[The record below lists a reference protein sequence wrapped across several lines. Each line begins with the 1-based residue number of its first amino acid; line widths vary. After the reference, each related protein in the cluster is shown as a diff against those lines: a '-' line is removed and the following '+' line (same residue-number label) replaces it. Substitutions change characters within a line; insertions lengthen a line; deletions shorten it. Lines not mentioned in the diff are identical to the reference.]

1 MNSSACHDMNSS
13 LLDGNKRSFDVNS
26 SAPDMNSDSWPDFEE
41 RSGFFFQLARDL
53 RAHISLE
60 EKPFFC
66 LALSGG
72 IDSLVLFTF
81 LVWLRHMEN
90 LPFLALHFNHG
101 LRGDTDAEES
111 QFIREL
117 CVRYAVPLREGRADV
132 RALAA
137 ERGAGLEE
145 AARFARHRFFDEELA
160 SVTEKLR
167 LQASFRPFT
176 EDRQEEP
183 LKSAAALKQSRP
195 RSFTVSRQEKSLESP
210 QPPVFLVLGHHLND
224 RAETIILQMTRGTGL
239 KGLCAMPYRD
249 GSKLRPLL
257 LTERSRIE
265 AFARESGLLY
275 CEDESNFEDDFLRN
289 RVRHQLLPL
298 WQDISERPLYR
309 QLSDLA
315 ENLEEENALLEDEAR
330 AALDRLLLGSGAL
343 NLKALLQLHPGL
355 YYRVIS
361 LWLAKALNAGPS
373 DELRVLPRKTWLSL
387 RKKLEELPTSAQFD
401 LPGGRR
407 LLLRDFRLELEE

>member
-53 RAHISLE
+53 RAHISFE

-160 SVTEKLR
+160 SVTEELR
-167 LQASFRPFT
+167 LQASFRP
-176 EDRQEEP
+176 
-183 LKSAAALKQSRP
+183 
-195 RSFTVSRQEKSLESP
+195 FTVSRQEKSLESP

-224 RAETIILQMTRGTGL
+224 RAETLILQMTRGTGL

-265 AFARESGLLY
+265 AFARERGLLY

-298 WQDISERPLYR
+298 WQDISERPLYH

-330 AALDRLLLGSGAL
+330 AALDCLLLGSGAL

-355 YYRVIS
+355 YYRVLS
-361 LWLAKALNAGPS
+361 LWLAKSLNAGPS
-373 DELRVLPRKTWLSL
+373 DELRALPRKTWLSL

-407 LLLRDFRLELEE
+407 LLLRDFRLELEA

>member
-53 RAHISLE
+53 RAHISFE

-160 SVTEKLR
+160 SVTEELR

-176 EDRQEEP
+176 EDRQEKP
-183 LKSAAALKQSRP
+183 LKSP
-195 RSFTVSRQEKSLESP
+195 H
-210 QPPVFLVLGHHLND
+210 PPVYLVLGHHLND
-224 RAETIILQMTRGTGL
+224 RAETLILQMTRGTGL

-265 AFARESGLLY
+265 AFARERGLLY

-330 AALDRLLLGSGAL
+330 AALDCLLLGSGAL
-343 NLKALLQLHPGL
+343 NLKALLKLHPGL

-361 LWLAKALNAGPS
+361 LWLAKALNAGSS

-387 RKKLEELPTSAQFD
+387 RKKLGELPTSAQFD

-407 LLLRDFRLELEE
+407 LLLRNFRLELEA

>member
-26 SAPDMNSDSWPDFEE
+26 SGPDMNSDSWPDFEE

-53 RAHISLE
+53 RAHISFE

-117 CVRYAVPLREGRADV
+117 CVRYAVPLREGRSDV

-176 EDRQEEP
+176 EDRQEKP
-183 LKSAAALKQSRP
+183 LKSP
-195 RSFTVSRQEKSLESP
+195 H
-210 QPPVFLVLGHHLND
+210 PPVYLVLGHHLND
-224 RAETIILQMTRGTGL
+224 RAETLILQMTRGTGL

-265 AFARESGLLY
+265 AFARERGLLY

-387 RKKLEELPTSAQFD
+387 RKKLGELPTSAQFD

-407 LLLRDFRLELEE
+407 LLLRDFRLELEV

>member
-53 RAHISLE
+53 RAHISFE

-101 LRGDTDAEES
+101 LRGDTDAGES

-117 CVRYAVPLREGRADV
+117 CARYAVPLKEGGADV

-176 EDRQEEP
+176 EDRQEKP
-183 LKSAAALKQSRP
+183 LKSP
-195 RSFTVSRQEKSLESP
+195 H
-210 QPPVFLVLGHHLND
+210 PPVYLVLGHHLND
-224 RAETIILQMTRGTGL
+224 RAETLILQMTRGTGL

-265 AFARESGLLY
+265 AFARERGLLY

-298 WQDISERPLYR
+298 WQDISERPLYQ

-330 AALDRLLLGSGAL
+330 AALDCLLLGSGAL

-355 YYRVIS
+355 YYRVLS
-361 LWLAKALNAGPS
+361 LWLAKSLNAGPS
-373 DELRVLPRKTWLSL
+373 DELRALPRKTWLSL

-407 LLLRDFRLELEE
+407 LLLRDFRLELEA

>member
-1 MNSSACHDMNSS
+1 MNSN
-13 LLDGNKRSFDVNS
+13 
-26 SAPDMNSDSWPDFEE
+26 SWPDFEE

-53 RAHISLE
+53 RARISFE

-72 IDSLVLFTF
+72 VDSLVLFTF

-117 CVRYAVPLREGRADV
+117 CARYAVPLREGGADV

-160 SVTEKLR
+160 SVTEKLQV
-167 LQASFRPFT
+167 QASYRPFT
-176 EDRQEEP
+176 E
-183 LKSAAALKQSRP
+183 A
-195 RSFTVSRQEKSLESP
+195 RQEKPMKSP
-210 QPPVFLVLGHHLND
+210 QPPAFLVLGHHLND
-224 RAETIILQMTRGTGL
+224 RAETLILQMTRGTGL

-265 AFARESGLLY
+265 AFARERRLLY
-275 CEDESNFEDDFLRN
+275 CEDASNSEDDFLRN

-298 WQDISERPLYR
+298 WQDISERPLYQ

-343 NLKALLQLHPGL
+343 NLKALLQFHPGL

-361 LWLAKALNAGPS
+361 LWLATALNAGPS

-407 LLLRDFRLELEE
+407 LLLCIFRLELEG

>member
-1 MNSSACHDMNSS
+1 MNSRACHDMNSS

-26 SAPDMNSDSWPDFEE
+26 SAPDMNSNSWPDFEE

-53 RAHISLE
+53 RAHISFE

-160 SVTEKLR
+160 SVTEELR
-167 LQASFRPFT
+167 LQASFRP
-176 EDRQEEP
+176 
-183 LKSAAALKQSRP
+183 
-195 RSFTVSRQEKSLESP
+195 FTVSRQEKSLESP

-224 RAETIILQMTRGTGL
+224 RAETLILQMTRGTGL

-265 AFARESGLLY
+265 AFARERGLLY

-343 NLKALLQLHPGL
+343 NLKALLKLHPGL

-387 RKKLEELPTSAQFD
+387 RKKLGELPTSAQFD

-407 LLLRDFRLELEE
+407 LLLRDYRLELEV

>member
-53 RAHISLE
+53 RAHISFE

-145 AARFARHRFFDEELA
+145 SARFARHRFFDEELA
-160 SVTEKLR
+160 SVTEELR

-176 EDRQEEP
+176 EDRQEKP
-183 LKSAAALKQSRP
+183 LK
-195 RSFTVSRQEKSLESP
+195 SP

-224 RAETIILQMTRGTGL
+224 RAETLILQMTRGTGL

-265 AFARESGLLY
+265 AFARERGLLY

-343 NLKALLQLHPGL
+343 NLKALLKLHPGL

-387 RKKLEELPTSAQFD
+387 RKKLGELPTSAQFD

-407 LLLRDFRLELEE
+407 LLLRDYRLELEV

>member
-53 RAHISLE
+53 RAHISFE

-160 SVTEKLR
+160 SVTEELR
-167 LQASFRPFT
+167 FQASFRPFT
-176 EDRQEEP
+176 EDRQEKP
-183 LKSAAALKQSRP
+183 LKSP
-195 RSFTVSRQEKSLESP
+195 H
-210 QPPVFLVLGHHLND
+210 PPVYLVLGHHLND
-224 RAETIILQMTRGTGL
+224 RAETLILQMTRGTGL

-265 AFARESGLLY
+265 AFARERGLLY

-343 NLKALLQLHPGL
+343 NLKALLKLHPGL

-387 RKKLEELPTSAQFD
+387 RKILGELPTSAQFD

-407 LLLRDFRLELEE
+407 LLLRDFRLELES

>member
-53 RAHISLE
+53 RAHISFE

-160 SVTEKLR
+160 SVTEELR

-176 EDRQEEP
+176 EDRQEKP
-183 LKSAAALKQSRP
+183 LK
-195 RSFTVSRQEKSLESP
+195 SP
-210 QPPVFLVLGHHLND
+210 QPPVYLVLGHHLND
-224 RAETIILQMTRGTGL
+224 RAETLILQMTRGTGL

-265 AFARESGLLY
+265 AFARERGLLY

-298 WQDISERPLYR
+298 WQDISERPLYQ

-387 RKKLEELPTSAQFD
+387 RKKLGELPTSAQFD

-407 LLLRDFRLELEE
+407 LLLRDFRLELEV

>member
-53 RAHISLE
+53 RAHISFE

-176 EDRQEEP
+176 EDRQEKP
-183 LKSAAALKQSRP
+183 LKSP
-195 RSFTVSRQEKSLESP
+195 H
-210 QPPVFLVLGHHLND
+210 PPVYLVLGHHLND
-224 RAETIILQMTRGTGL
+224 RAETLILQMTRGTGL

-265 AFARESGLLY
+265 AFARERGLLY

-343 NLKALLQLHPGL
+343 NLKALLKLHPGL

-387 RKKLEELPTSAQFD
+387 RKKLGELPTSAQFD

-407 LLLRDFRLELEE
+407 LLLRDYRLELEV

>member
-1 MNSSACHDMNSS
+1 MNSSACHDMNSG

-53 RAHISLE
+53 RAHISFE

-117 CVRYAVPLREGRADV
+117 CARYAVPLKEGGADV

-176 EDRQEEP
+176 EDRQEKP
-183 LKSAAALKQSRP
+183 LK
-195 RSFTVSRQEKSLESP
+195 SP
-210 QPPVFLVLGHHLND
+210 QPPVYLVLGHHLND
-224 RAETIILQMTRGTGL
+224 RAETLILQMTRGTGL

-265 AFARESGLLY
+265 AFARERGLLY

-343 NLKALLQLHPGL
+343 NLKALLKLHPGL

-387 RKKLEELPTSAQFD
+387 RKKLGELPTSAQFD

-407 LLLRDFRLELEE
+407 LLLRDYRLELEV

>member
-41 RSGFFFQLARDL
+41 RSGFFFQLARDM
-53 RAHISLE
+53 RAHISFE

-160 SVTEKLR
+160 SVTEELR

-176 EDRQEEP
+176 EDRQEKP
-183 LKSAAALKQSRP
+183 LKSP
-195 RSFTVSRQEKSLESP
+195 H
-210 QPPVFLVLGHHLND
+210 PPVYLVLGHHLND
-224 RAETIILQMTRGTGL
+224 RAETLILQMTRGTGL

-265 AFARESGLLY
+265 AFARERGLLY

-387 RKKLEELPTSAQFD
+387 RKKLGELPTSAQFD

-407 LLLRDFRLELEE
+407 LLLRDYRLELEV

>member
-1 MNSSACHDMNSS
+1 MNSN
-13 LLDGNKRSFDVNS
+13 
-26 SAPDMNSDSWPDFEE
+26 SWPDFEE

-53 RAHISLE
+53 RARISFE

-72 IDSLVLFTF
+72 VDSLVLFTF

-101 LRGDTDAEES
+101 LRGDTDAGES

-117 CVRYAVPLREGRADV
+117 CTRYDVPLREGGADV

-145 AARFARHRFFDEELA
+145 AARFARHRFFEEELA
-160 SVTEKLR
+160 SVTEKLQV
-167 LQASFRPFT
+167 QASYRPCT
-176 EDRQEEP
+176 E
-183 LKSAAALKQSRP
+183 A
-195 RSFTVSRQEKSLESP
+195 RQEKSLKSS
-210 QPPVFLVLGHHLND
+210 QPPAFLVLGHHLND
-224 RAETIILQMTRGTGL
+224 RAETLILQMTRGTGL

-265 AFARESGLLY
+265 AFARERGLHY
-275 CEDESNFEDDFLRN
+275 CEDVSNFEDDFLRN

-298 WQDISERPLYR
+298 WQDISERPLYQ

-330 AALDRLLLGSGAL
+330 EALGHLRLGSGAL
-343 NLKALLQLHPGL
+343 NLKALLQFHPGL

-361 LWLAKALNAGPS
+361 LWLATALNAGPS

-407 LLLRDFRLELEE
+407 LLLRNFRLELEV

>member
-1 MNSSACHDMNSS
+1 MNSSACHDMNSG

-53 RAHISLE
+53 RAHISFE

-160 SVTEKLR
+160 SVTEELR

-176 EDRQEEP
+176 EDRQEKP
-183 LKSAAALKQSRP
+183 LK
-195 RSFTVSRQEKSLESP
+195 SP
-210 QPPVFLVLGHHLND
+210 QPPVYLVLGHHLND
-224 RAETIILQMTRGTGL
+224 RAETLILQMTRGTGL

-265 AFARESGLLY
+265 AFARERGLLY

-298 WQDISERPLYR
+298 WQDISERPLYQ

-387 RKKLEELPTSAQFD
+387 RKKLGELPTSAQFD

-407 LLLRDFRLELEE
+407 LLLRDYRLELEV

>member
-1 MNSSACHDMNSS
+1 MNSSACHDMNSG

-53 RAHISLE
+53 RAHISFE

-117 CVRYAVPLREGRADV
+117 CARYAVPLKEGGADV

-176 EDRQEEP
+176 EDRQEKP
-183 LKSAAALKQSRP
+183 LK
-195 RSFTVSRQEKSLESP
+195 SP
-210 QPPVFLVLGHHLND
+210 QPPVYLVLGHHLND
-224 RAETIILQMTRGTGL
+224 RAETLILQMTRGTGL

-265 AFARESGLLY
+265 AFARECGLLY

-387 RKKLEELPTSAQFD
+387 RKKLEELPASAQFD

-407 LLLRDFRLELEE
+407 LLLRDFRLELEV

>member
-53 RAHISLE
+53 RAHISFE

-72 IDSLVLFTF
+72 VDSIVLFTF

-176 EDRQEEP
+176 EDRQEKP
-183 LKSAAALKQSRP
+183 LKSP
-195 RSFTVSRQEKSLESP
+195 H
-210 QPPVFLVLGHHLND
+210 PPVYLVLGHHLND
-224 RAETIILQMTRGTGL
+224 RAETLILQMTRGTGL

-265 AFARESGLLY
+265 AFARERGLLY

-387 RKKLEELPTSAQFD
+387 RKKLGELPTSAQFD

-407 LLLRDFRLELEE
+407 LLLRDFRLELEV

>member
-53 RAHISLE
+53 RAHISFE

-160 SVTEKLR
+160 SVTEELR

-176 EDRQEEP
+176 EDRQEKP
-183 LKSAAALKQSRP
+183 LKSP
-195 RSFTVSRQEKSLESP
+195 H
-210 QPPVFLVLGHHLND
+210 PPVYLVLGHHLND
-224 RAETIILQMTRGTGL
+224 RAETLILQMTRGTGL

-265 AFARESGLLY
+265 AFARERGLLY

-343 NLKALLQLHPGL
+343 NLKALLKLHPGL

-387 RKKLEELPTSAQFD
+387 RKKLGELPTSAQFD

-407 LLLRDFRLELEE
+407 LLLRDYRLELEV

>member
-53 RAHISLE
+53 RAHISFE

-101 LRGDTDAEES
+101 LRGDTDAGES

-176 EDRQEEP
+176 EDRQEKP
-183 LKSAAALKQSRP
+183 LKSP
-195 RSFTVSRQEKSLESP
+195 H
-210 QPPVFLVLGHHLND
+210 PPVYLVLGHHLND
-224 RAETIILQMTRGTGL
+224 RAETLILQMTRGTGL

-265 AFARESGLLY
+265 AFARERGLLY

-387 RKKLEELPTSAQFD
+387 RKKLGELPTSAQFD

-407 LLLRDFRLELEE
+407 LLLRDFRLELEV

>member
-53 RAHISLE
+53 RAHISFE

-72 IDSLVLFTF
+72 VDSLVLFTF

-101 LRGDTDAEES
+101 LRGDTDAGES

-117 CVRYAVPLREGRADV
+117 CARYAVPLKEGGADV

-176 EDRQEEP
+176 EDRQEKP
-183 LKSAAALKQSRP
+183 LK
-195 RSFTVSRQEKSLESP
+195 SP
-210 QPPVFLVLGHHLND
+210 QPPVYLVLGHHLND
-224 RAETIILQMTRGTGL
+224 RAETLILQMTRGTGL

-265 AFARESGLLY
+265 AFARERGLLY

-373 DELRVLPRKTWLSL
+373 DELRVLPRKSWLSL
-387 RKKLEELPTSAQFD
+387 RKKLGELPTSAQFD

-407 LLLRDFRLELEE
+407 LLLRDYRLELES

>member
-53 RAHISLE
+53 RAHISFE

-101 LRGDTDAEES
+101 LRGDTDAGES

-160 SVTEKLR
+160 SVTEELR

-176 EDRQEEP
+176 EDRQEKP
-183 LKSAAALKQSRP
+183 LKSP
-195 RSFTVSRQEKSLESP
+195 H
-210 QPPVFLVLGHHLND
+210 PPVYLVLGHHLND
-224 RAETIILQMTRGTGL
+224 RAETLILQMTRGTGL

-265 AFARESGLLY
+265 AFARERGLLY

-330 AALDRLLLGSGAL
+330 AALDCLLLGSGAL
-343 NLKALLQLHPGL
+343 NLKALLKLHPGL

-361 LWLAKALNAGPS
+361 LWLAKALDAGPS

-407 LLLRDFRLELEE
+407 LLLRDFRLELEV

>member
-26 SAPDMNSDSWPDFEE
+26 SAPDMNSDLWPDFEE

-53 RAHISLE
+53 RAHISFE

-81 LVWLRHMEN
+81 LVWLRHLEN

-176 EDRQEEP
+176 EDRQEKP
-183 LKSAAALKQSRP
+183 LKSP
-195 RSFTVSRQEKSLESP
+195 H
-210 QPPVFLVLGHHLND
+210 PPVYLVLGHHLND
-224 RAETIILQMTRGTGL
+224 RAETLILQMTRGTGL

-265 AFARESGLLY
+265 AFARERGLLY

-387 RKKLEELPTSAQFD
+387 RKKLGELPTSAQFD

-407 LLLRDFRLELEE
+407 LLLRDYRLELEV

>member
-1 MNSSACHDMNSS
+1 MNSSACHDMNSG

-53 RAHISLE
+53 RAHISFE

-117 CVRYAVPLREGRADV
+117 CVRYAVPLKEGGADV

-176 EDRQEEP
+176 EDRQEKP
-183 LKSAAALKQSRP
+183 LK
-195 RSFTVSRQEKSLESP
+195 SP
-210 QPPVFLVLGHHLND
+210 QPPVYLVLGHHLND
-224 RAETIILQMTRGTGL
+224 RAETLILQMTRGTGL

-265 AFARESGLLY
+265 AFARERGLLY

-343 NLKALLQLHPGL
+343 NLKALLKLHPGL

-401 LPGGRR
+401 LTGGRR
-407 LLLRDFRLELEE
+407 LLLRDFRLELEA

>member
-1 MNSSACHDMNSS
+1 MNSS

-26 SAPDMNSDSWPDFEE
+26 SAPDMNSNSWPDFEE

-53 RAHISLE
+53 RAHISFE

-160 SVTEKLR
+160 SVTEELR
-167 LQASFRPFT
+167 LQASFRP
-176 EDRQEEP
+176 
-183 LKSAAALKQSRP
+183 
-195 RSFTVSRQEKSLESP
+195 FTVSRQEKSLESP

-224 RAETIILQMTRGTGL
+224 RAETLILQMTRGTGL

-265 AFARESGLLY
+265 AFARERGLLY

-343 NLKALLQLHPGL
+343 NLKALLKLHPGL

-387 RKKLEELPTSAQFD
+387 RKKLGELPTSAQFD

-407 LLLRDFRLELEE
+407 LLLRDYRLELEV

>member
-1 MNSSACHDMNSS
+1 MNSS

-53 RAHISLE
+53 RAHISFE

-117 CVRYAVPLREGRADV
+117 CVRYAVPLREGRSDV

-176 EDRQEEP
+176 EDRQEKP
-183 LKSAAALKQSRP
+183 LKSP
-195 RSFTVSRQEKSLESP
+195 H
-210 QPPVFLVLGHHLND
+210 PPVYLVLGHHLND
-224 RAETIILQMTRGTGL
+224 RAETLILQMTRGTGL

-265 AFARESGLLY
+265 AFARERGLLY

-330 AALDRLLLGSGAL
+330 EALGHLLLGSGAL
-343 NLKALLQLHPGL
+343 NLKALLQFHPGL

-361 LWLAKALNAGPS
+361 LWLATALNAGPS

-407 LLLRDFRLELEE
+407 LLLRNFRLELEG

>member
-1 MNSSACHDMNSS
+1 MNNSACHDMNSG
-13 LLDGNKRSFDVNS
+13 LLDRNKRSFDVNS

-53 RAHISLE
+53 RAHISFE

-176 EDRQEEP
+176 EDRQDKP
-183 LKSAAALKQSRP
+183 LK
-195 RSFTVSRQEKSLESP
+195 SP

-224 RAETIILQMTRGTGL
+224 RAETLILQMTRGTGL

-265 AFARESGLLY
+265 AFARERGLLY

-387 RKKLEELPTSAQFD
+387 RKKLGELPTSAQFD

-407 LLLRDFRLELEE
+407 LLLRDYRLELEA

>member
-1 MNSSACHDMNSS
+1 MNSN
-13 LLDGNKRSFDVNS
+13 
-26 SAPDMNSDSWPDFEE
+26 SWPDFEE

-53 RAHISLE
+53 RARISFE

-72 IDSLVLFTF
+72 VDSLVLFTF

-101 LRGDTDAEES
+101 LRGDTDAGES

-117 CVRYAVPLREGRADV
+117 CAHYDVPLREGGADV

-145 AARFARHRFFDEELA
+145 AARFARHRFFEEELA
-160 SVTEKLR
+160 SVTEKLQV
-167 LQASFRPFT
+167 QASYRPCT
-176 EDRQEEP
+176 E
-183 LKSAAALKQSRP
+183 A
-195 RSFTVSRQEKSLESP
+195 RQEKSLKSS

-224 RAETIILQMTRGTGL
+224 RAETLILQMTRGAGL

-249 GSKLRPLL
+249 GYKLRPLL

-265 AFARESGLLY
+265 AFARERGLHY
-275 CEDESNFEDDFLRN
+275 CEDVSNFEDDFLRN

-298 WQDISERPLYR
+298 WQDISERPLYQ

-330 AALDRLLLGSGAL
+330 EALGHLLLGSGAL
-343 NLKALLQLHPGL
+343 NLKALLKFHPGL

-361 LWLAKALNAGPS
+361 LWLATALNAGPS

-407 LLLRDFRLELEE
+407 LLLRNFRLELEV

>member
-53 RAHISLE
+53 RAHISFE
-60 EKPFFC
+60 ENPFFC

-160 SVTEKLR
+160 SVTEELR

-176 EDRQEEP
+176 EDRQEKP
-183 LKSAAALKQSRP
+183 LKSP
-195 RSFTVSRQEKSLESP
+195 H
-210 QPPVFLVLGHHLND
+210 PPVYLVLGHHLND
-224 RAETIILQMTRGTGL
+224 RAETLILQMTRGTGL

-265 AFARESGLLY
+265 AFARERGLLY

-343 NLKALLQLHPGL
+343 NLKALLKLHPGL

-387 RKKLEELPTSAQFD
+387 RKKLGELPTSAQFD

-407 LLLRDFRLELEE
+407 LLLRDYRLELEV

>member
-1 MNSSACHDMNSS
+1 MNSACHDMNSS
-13 LLDGNKRSFDVNS
+13 LLDGNKRSFDVS
-26 SAPDMNSDSWPDFEE
+26 SIAPDMNSNLWQDFEE

-53 RAHISLE
+53 RAHISFE

-72 IDSLVLFTF
+72 VDSLVLFTF
-81 LVWLRHMEN
+81 LVWLRHMED

-117 CVRYAVPLREGRADV
+117 CARYAVPLREGGADV

-167 LQASFRPFT
+167 LQASFRPFK
-176 EDRQEEP
+176 EDRQEKP
-183 LKSAAALKQSRP
+183 LK
-195 RSFTVSRQEKSLESP
+195 SP

-224 RAETIILQMTRGTGL
+224 RAETLILQMTRGTGL

-265 AFARESGLLY
+265 AFARERGLLY

-298 WQDISERPLYR
+298 WQDISERPLYQ

-355 YYRVIS
+355 HYRVLS

-387 RKKLEELPTSAQFD
+387 RKKLGELPTSAQFD
-401 LPGGRR
+401 LPGSRR
-407 LLLRDFRLELEE
+407 LLLRDFRLELEA

>member
-53 RAHISLE
+53 RAHISFE

-117 CVRYAVPLREGRADV
+117 CARYAVPLKEGGADV

-176 EDRQEEP
+176 EDRQEKP
-183 LKSAAALKQSRP
+183 LK
-195 RSFTVSRQEKSLESP
+195 SP
-210 QPPVFLVLGHHLND
+210 QPPVYLVLGHHLND
-224 RAETIILQMTRGTGL
+224 RAETLILQMTRGTGL

-265 AFARESGLLY
+265 AFARERGLLY

-343 NLKALLQLHPGL
+343 NLKALLKLHPGL

-387 RKKLEELPTSAQFD
+387 RKKLGELPTSAQFD

-407 LLLRDFRLELEE
+407 LLLRDYRLELEV

>member
-53 RAHISLE
+53 RAHISFE

-160 SVTEKLR
+160 SVTEELR
-167 LQASFRPFT
+167 FQASFRPFT
-176 EDRQEEP
+176 EDRQEKP
-183 LKSAAALKQSRP
+183 LKSP
-195 RSFTVSRQEKSLESP
+195 H
-210 QPPVFLVLGHHLND
+210 PPVYLVLGHHLND
-224 RAETIILQMTRGTGL
+224 RAETLILQMTRGTGL

-265 AFARESGLLY
+265 AFARERGLLY

-343 NLKALLQLHPGL
+343 NLKALLKLHPGL

-387 RKKLEELPTSAQFD
+387 RKKLGELPTSAQFD

-407 LLLRDFRLELEE
+407 LLLRDYRLELEV

>member
-53 RAHISLE
+53 RAHISFE

-160 SVTEKLR
+160 SVTEELR

-176 EDRQEEP
+176 EDRQEKP
-183 LKSAAALKQSRP
+183 LKSP
-195 RSFTVSRQEKSLESP
+195 H
-210 QPPVFLVLGHHLND
+210 PPVYLVLGHHLND
-224 RAETIILQMTRGTGL
+224 RAETLILQMTRGTGL

-265 AFARESGLLY
+265 AFVRERGLLY

-298 WQDISERPLYR
+298 WQDISERPLYQ

-343 NLKALLQLHPGL
+343 NLKALLKLHPGL

-373 DELRVLPRKTWLSL
+373 DKLRVLPRKTWLSL
-387 RKKLEELPTSAQFD
+387 RKKLGELPTSAQFD

-407 LLLRDFRLELEE
+407 LLLRDYRLELEV

>member
-1 MNSSACHDMNSS
+1 MNSSACHDMNSG

-53 RAHISLE
+53 RAHISFE

-160 SVTEKLR
+160 SVTEELR

-176 EDRQEEP
+176 EDRQEKP
-183 LKSAAALKQSRP
+183 LK
-195 RSFTVSRQEKSLESP
+195 SP
-210 QPPVFLVLGHHLND
+210 QPPVYLVLGHHLND
-224 RAETIILQMTRGTGL
+224 RAETLILQMTRGTGL

-265 AFARESGLLY
+265 AFARERGLLY

-298 WQDISERPLYR
+298 WQDISERPLYQ

-407 LLLRDFRLELEE
+407 LLLRDFRLELEA

>member
-53 RAHISLE
+53 RAHISFE

-160 SVTEKLR
+160 SVTEELR
-167 LQASFRPFT
+167 FQASFRPFT
-176 EDRQEEP
+176 EDRQEKP
-183 LKSAAALKQSRP
+183 LKSP
-195 RSFTVSRQEKSLESP
+195 H
-210 QPPVFLVLGHHLND
+210 PPVYLVLGHHLND
-224 RAETIILQMTRGTGL
+224 RAETLILQMTRGTGL

-265 AFARESGLLY
+265 AFARERGLLY

-361 LWLAKALNAGPS
+361 LWLAKALNASPS

-387 RKKLEELPTSAQFD
+387 RKKLVELPTSAQFD

-407 LLLRDFRLELEE
+407 LLLRDFRLELEV

>member
-1 MNSSACHDMNSS
+1 MNSRACHDMNSS

-26 SAPDMNSDSWPDFEE
+26 VAPDMNSDSWPDFEE

-53 RAHISLE
+53 RAHISFE

-160 SVTEKLR
+160 SVTEELR

-176 EDRQEEP
+176 EDRQEKP
-183 LKSAAALKQSRP
+183 LKSP
-195 RSFTVSRQEKSLESP
+195 H
-210 QPPVFLVLGHHLND
+210 PPVYLVLGHHLND
-224 RAETIILQMTRGTGL
+224 RAETLILQMTRGTGL

-265 AFARESGLLY
+265 AFARERGLLY

-343 NLKALLQLHPGL
+343 NLKALLKLHPGL

-387 RKKLEELPTSAQFD
+387 RKKLGELPTSAQFD

-407 LLLRDFRLELEE
+407 LLLRDYRLELEV

>member
-53 RAHISLE
+53 HAHISFE

-72 IDSLVLFTF
+72 VDSLVLFTF

-101 LRGDTDAEES
+101 LRGDTDAGES

-117 CVRYAVPLREGRADV
+117 CARYAVPLKEGGADV

-176 EDRQEEP
+176 EDRQEKP
-183 LKSAAALKQSRP
+183 LK
-195 RSFTVSRQEKSLESP
+195 SP
-210 QPPVFLVLGHHLND
+210 QPPVYLVLGHHLND
-224 RAETIILQMTRGTGL
+224 RAETLILQMTRGTGL

-265 AFARESGLLY
+265 AFARERGLLY

-373 DELRVLPRKTWLSL
+373 DELRVLPRKSWLSL

-407 LLLRDFRLELEE
+407 LLLRDFRLELES

>member
-53 RAHISLE
+53 RAHISFE

-160 SVTEKLR
+160 SVTEELR
-167 LQASFRPFT
+167 FQASFRPFT
-176 EDRQEEP
+176 EDRQEKP
-183 LKSAAALKQSRP
+183 LKSP
-195 RSFTVSRQEKSLESP
+195 H
-210 QPPVFLVLGHHLND
+210 PPVYLVLGHHLND
-224 RAETIILQMTRGTGL
+224 RAETLILQMTRGTGL

-265 AFARESGLLY
+265 AFARERGLLY

-315 ENLEEENALLEDEAR
+315 ENLVEENALLEDEAR

-343 NLKALLQLHPGL
+343 NLKALLKLHPGL

-387 RKKLEELPTSAQFD
+387 RKKLGELPTSAQFD

-407 LLLRDFRLELEE
+407 LLLRDYRLELEV

>member
-53 RAHISLE
+53 RAHISFE

-137 ERGAGLEE
+137 ERAAGLEE

-160 SVTEKLR
+160 SVTEELR

-176 EDRQEEP
+176 EDRQEKP
-183 LKSAAALKQSRP
+183 LKSP
-195 RSFTVSRQEKSLESP
+195 H
-210 QPPVFLVLGHHLND
+210 PPVYLVLGHHLND
-224 RAETIILQMTRGTGL
+224 RAETLILQMTRGTGL

-265 AFARESGLLY
+265 AFARERGLLY

-343 NLKALLQLHPGL
+343 NLKALLKLHPGL

-387 RKKLEELPTSAQFD
+387 RKKLGELPTSAQFD

-407 LLLRDFRLELEE
+407 LLLRDYRLELEV

>member
-1 MNSSACHDMNSS
+1 MNSSACHDMNSG

-53 RAHISLE
+53 RAHISFE

-160 SVTEKLR
+160 SVTEELR

-176 EDRQEEP
+176 EDRQEKP
-183 LKSAAALKQSRP
+183 LK
-195 RSFTVSRQEKSLESP
+195 SP

-224 RAETIILQMTRGTGL
+224 RAETLILQMTRGTGL

-265 AFARESGLLY
+265 AFARERGLLY

-343 NLKALLQLHPGL
+343 NLKALLKLHPGI

-387 RKKLEELPTSAQFD
+387 RKKLGELPTSAQFD

-407 LLLRDFRLELEE
+407 LLLRDYRLELEV

>member
-53 RAHISLE
+53 RAHISFE

-117 CVRYAVPLREGRADV
+117 CVRYAVPLREGRSDV

-176 EDRQEEP
+176 EDRQEKP
-183 LKSAAALKQSRP
+183 LKSP
-195 RSFTVSRQEKSLESP
+195 H
-210 QPPVFLVLGHHLND
+210 PPVYLVLGHHLND
-224 RAETIILQMTRGTGL
+224 RAETLILQMTRGTGL

-265 AFARESGLLY
+265 AFARERGLLY

-330 AALDRLLLGSGAL
+330 EALGHLLLGSGAL
-343 NLKALLQLHPGL
+343 NLKALLQFHPGL

-361 LWLAKALNAGPS
+361 LWLATALNAGPS

-407 LLLRDFRLELEE
+407 LLLRNFRLELEG

>member
-53 RAHISLE
+53 RAHISFE

-117 CVRYAVPLREGRADV
+117 CVRYAVPLREGRSDV

-160 SVTEKLR
+160 SVTEELR

-176 EDRQEEP
+176 EDRQEKP
-183 LKSAAALKQSRP
+183 LKSP
-195 RSFTVSRQEKSLESP
+195 H
-210 QPPVFLVLGHHLND
+210 PPVYLVLGHHLND
-224 RAETIILQMTRGTGL
+224 RAETLILQMTRGTGL

-265 AFARESGLLY
+265 AFARERGLLY

-343 NLKALLQLHPGL
+343 NLKALLKLHPGL

-407 LLLRDFRLELEE
+407 LLLRDYRLELEV